1 MWNGRR
7 QVGEGMRARLWAVGL
22 SAFAVASLALGAPV
36 AASAAGGDT
45 VPDAVIHHV
54 VDGNDIAFQH
64 PFTGSTVTLVLPQ
77 FKITL
82 GGVEIDLSITRHLL
96 IMWVAAAVLV
106 LVITLAARRR
116 SLVPRG
122 LYSMIEMVVTFIRDE
137 LARKNFGTKEEADR
151 WVPFL
156 ATAFFFIFI
165 LNLFG
170 LIPYSATATG
180 NIAVTAGLALIT
192 FILTL
197 YAGMRAQGVVGYF
210 AHIVPQGVPIWLY
223 PIMLPVEILGLFTK
237 PFALAVRL
245 FANMVAGGFVIYFL
259 IGLIFMLGE
268 GVAPLVAPVSVA
280 FGAAMILLKLFV
292 AFLQAYIFTMLSALF
307 IGMSAHPH

>member
-7 QVGEGMRARLWAVGL
+7 QVGEGMRARLENVGMPAL
-22 SAFAVASLALGAPV
+22 ALAALFLVAPVSAFAA
-36 AASAAGGDT
+36 GDT
-45 VPDAVIHHV
+45 VPEAVIDHV
-54 VDGNDIAFQH
+54 VDGNDIAFQN
-64 PFTGSTVTLVLPQ
+64 PFTGATVTIALPQ
-77 FKITL
+77 IKVPI
-82 GGVEIDLSITRHLL
+82 GGYELDLSITRHLL

-106 LVITLAARRR
+106 LLVSLAARRR
-116 SLVPRG
+116 SLVPKG
-122 LYSMIEMVVTFIRDE
+122 MYSMIEVVVTFIRDE
-137 LARKNFGTKEEADR
+137 LARKNFGEEEADR

-156 ATAFFFIFI
+156 ATAFFFIFA

-170 LIPYSATATG
+170 LLPYSATATG

-192 FILTL
+192 FVLTL
-197 YAGMRAQGVVGYF
+197 YAGMRAQGVVGYWSN
-210 AHIVPQGVPIWLY
+210 IVPQGVPAWLY
-223 PIMLPVEILGLFTK
+223 PIMLPVELLGLLTK

-268 GVAPLVAPVSVA
+268 GIGPFVAPISVA
-280 FGAAMILLKLFV
+280 FATAMFLLKLFV
-292 AFLQAYIFTMLSALF
+292 ALLQAYIFTMLSALF